1 MDFTNLLSTTF
12 FVLFARL
19 LGYLSAKSMESIG
32 YRLHSSKY
40 RLQKS
45 DFSANSNVKL
55 LKWLILYR
63 HPFYALMK
71 LHLIFNII
79 YESPLHTFDVY
90 FLEDR
95 FFLNSLN
102 TLYNFGILL
111 LGISFVNSILRDCLS
126 VALRKRAMIASFFSR
141 YGD

>member
-1 MDFTNLLSTTF
+1 MDFTSLLSTTF

-19 LGYLSAKSMESIG
+19 LGYLSAKSMESIKRLLG
-32 YRLHSSKY
+32 YRLHSSRY

-102 TLYNFGILL
+102 TLYNFGIYCLV
-111 LGISFVNSILRDCLS
+111 SASSIP
-126 VALRKRAMIASFFSR
+126 
-141 YGD
+141 Y